1 MTAIVTPETVVLSE
15 LLSDLPKAT
24 KGLAAVAGG
33 SLIDS
38 TVSPVRKPLPVDVA
52 YADTLD
58 AGHTE
63 GLNEWAW
70 RVLGE
75 AP

>member
-1 MTAIVTPETVVLSE
+1 MTPQTAVMSQ
-15 LLSDLPKAT
+15 LLCDLPKAAPE
-24 KGLAAVAGG
+24 LATAASG

-38 TVSPVRKPLPVDVA
+38 TVSPVAEPLPADVDF
-52 YADTLD
+52 ADSLKY
-58 AGHTE
+58 GHVE
-63 GLNEWAW
+63 GLNAWAW